1 MKILID
7 IFGEGKDL
15 AVYQMCAR
23 AIVIYFIALL
33 FIRISGRR
41 TFGKK
46 SSFDNVIGIILG
58 AVLSRAVVGASAFLP
73 TVASSLALVLIHRIL
88 GMLSIYSEKLS
99 HIIKGQSMILYKNG
113 KINRDNLKASLM
125 SEDDLMSD
133 LRLKGSTTTLNDIAE
148 MNMET
153 TGEVSVVMKK
163 AND

>member
-1 MKILID
+1 MKTLID

-58 AVLSRAVVGASAFLP
+58 AVLSRAVVGASPFLP
-73 TVASSLALVLIHRIL
+73 TVVASLALVLIHRML

-99 HIIKGQSMILYKNG
+99 HIIKGQSMVLYKNG
-113 KINRDNLKASLM
+113 KIDRDNLKASLM

-133 LRLKGSTTTLNDIAE
+133 LRLKGSTTNLNDVAE
-148 MNMET
+148 IDMET

-163 AND
+163 TND